1 MRRRRLPLR
10 LRALALARGG
20 GGLPHREEREPGA
33 EDAAAHDDALHE
45 PRAYALED
53 DGDGGATA
61 EDIAETFGMSN
72 VREDRAELKAWREKV
87 GEAQSKHDV
96 REVQVLEQRGRA
108 DRPGVCGVV
117 HQDGRLLR
125 VMTN

>member
-10 LRALALARGG
+10 LRALALARAG

-61 EDIAETFGMSN
+61 EDIAETFGTSN
-72 VREDRAELKAWREKV
+72 VREDRAEIKAWRERV

-96 REVQVLEQRGRA
+96 REVQYRCLNSEA
-108 DRPGVCGVV
+108 ELTDREFAEWCTRMAACCV
-117 HQDGRLLR
+117 R
-125 VMTN
+125 